1 MNKLLCTERLDL
13 FEPNIYIGFLVQLT
27 GSAAPDAVVS
37 AVKTAFA
44 ANEAILSKVVL
55 NANGDAY
62 YEKMSQSGCT
72 VTVCNDDWRE
82 ILRCN
87 EKIPFSIDKGELI
100 RVFVITSN
108 NELSLLIMAHHLAGD
123 GKAVTYFLE
132 DIMTALSGVRLDY
145 KPMRL
150 ITTGFLPEGTKL
162 PLIFKWYA
170 AFYNRKWKRSGR
182 IFNWNNYADIH
193 HAYWHSHESRI
204 VFERFSPEE
213 LGDIRAYAK
222 RIGATVNSYITTAF
236 LQANRKSGTIGIAVS
251 VRENNDKSMSNQV
264 AGINVDHAYDSNAAF
279 EENVCHVHKKVQCK
293 LANPVMKYFVLRFIP
308 LFNPGLI
315 DSVLMSAY
323 GLYDNKT
330 SHKLAKVMGY
340 VGSKK
345 RELGITNL
353 TKLDIPDTY
362 GPYGIKHG
370 LFIAPVVS
378 YARRIIGVST
388 MNDGMTVSYHFM
400 SDQDK
405 DMELAFFERAVRI
418 MKEAC
423 VH

>member
-1 MNKLLCTERLDL
+1 MNKLICTERLDL
-13 FEPNIYIGFLVQLT
+13 FEPNIYIGFLVQIT
-27 GSAAPDAVVS
+27 GNADAGAVAA
-37 AVKTAFA
+37 AVKAAFA
-44 ANEAILSKVVL
+44 ANEATMSKIVL
-55 NANGDAY
+55 TGNGEAY
-62 YEKMSQSGCT
+62 YEKLPQSNCT
-72 VTVCNDDWRE
+72 VSVCEDDWRD
-82 ILRCN
+82 ILRRN
-87 EKIPFSIDKGELI
+87 EKVPFSINTGELL
-100 RVFVITSN
+100 RVFVITAKN
-108 NELSLLIMAHHLAGD
+108 GLSLFIMAHHLAGD

-132 DIMTALSGVRLDY
+132 DIMTALVGIRLEY
-145 KPMRL
+145 KPIRFVS
-150 ITTGFLPEGTKL
+150 TDALPDASKL

-170 AFYNRKWKRSGR
+170 HLFNRRWKRTGR
-182 IFNWNNYADIH
+182 TFDWNDYAAVH
-193 HAYWHSHESRI
+193 HTYWHSRESHI

-213 LGDIRAYAK
+213 ISAIRAYAK

-236 LQANRKSGTIGIAVS
+236 MQADRKLGTVGIAVS
-251 VRENNDKSMSNQV
+251 VRDGNDKSMSNLV
-264 AGINVDHAYDSNAAF
+264 TGISVEHVYVSHSAF
-279 EENVCHVHKKVQCK
+279 EENVRRVHKKVQCK
-293 LANPVMKYFVLRFIP
+293 LENPVVKYFVLRFIP

-315 DSVLMSAY
+315 DSVLMCTY

-330 SHKLAKVMGY
+330 SHKLANVMGY
-340 VGSKK
+340 TGSNT

-362 GPYGIKHG
+362 GPYGLKNE
-370 LFIAPVVS
+370 LFIPPVVS

-405 DMELAFFERAVRI
+405 DKEMAFFKRAVRI